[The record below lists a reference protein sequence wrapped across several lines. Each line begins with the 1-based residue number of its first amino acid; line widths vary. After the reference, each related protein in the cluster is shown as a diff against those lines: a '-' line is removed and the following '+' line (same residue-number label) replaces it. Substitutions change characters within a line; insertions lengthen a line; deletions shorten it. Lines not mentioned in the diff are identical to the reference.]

1 MIASNQALGI
11 LEVTGF
17 TPAMVAL
24 DAMEKAADVSVLQ
37 AVATYAAAQLVGG
50 LPGMPG
56 GLGVTEGA
64 LALILASYGFPAST
78 TLAPII
84 VYRVVSYWLP
94 AGLSF
99 LAGGSTFLK
108 SPEAKAVADSN

>member
-1 MIASNQALGI
+1 LEIVSPVERPLFCLHLHTAGGETLVFSHYSTDRGESPASI
-11 LEVTGF
+11 
-17 TPAMVAL
+17 
-24 DAMEKAADVSVLQ
+24 
-37 AVATYAAAQLVGG
+37 VGRQ
-50 LPGMPG
+50 
-56 GLGVTEGA
+56 A